1 MPSPPPLASRPSDST
16 ASDMIGSPPPCVRTT
31 GSPVP
36 SFGHQAA
43 AVGSARDDATLLSRI
58 SFRQRQCMFK
68 RLSISILLV
77 LAALGFLF
85 CHGARAEVLFDGE
98 WDGFGGPFQCNDCA
112 PQWLADIFQWF
123 AGSMSS
129 HWHRVQEKELGRIA
143 PVLDPTSPKH
153 GVVARIEVRP
163 GDTVGASERAEVA
176 NMMRKDPATGKT
188 ISFPVIESDGHE
200 FYGLAVKL
208 SPDWQSPG
216 KHHGTG
222 PVWGIFLQLHGPGV
236 VGAPPPI
243 ELEADN
249 EFHLG
254 MCNGDVLDGG
264 TRKVPKDG
272 EIYSFKNGDLKRGQ
286 WVQFMM
292 DVVWSYDDN
301 GRVAIY
307 RRDEGEKNFTKVLE
321 LNNIPTLQYKFGA
334 PKDEGQHY
342 WKTGFYRSTTEG
354 LTSVIWLGP
363 LVRGTSFEDV
373 AKTAF
378 GAP

>member
-1 MPSPPPLASRPSDST
+1 MRVEMGFWVKPPPWILLGVMLLYCP
-16 ASDMIGSPPPCVRTT
+16 GSP
-31 GSPVP
+31 
-36 SFGHQAA
+36 F
-43 AVGSARDDATLLSRI
+43 ARVNV
-58 SFRQRQCMFK
+58 MFK
-68 RLSISILLV
+68 RLSMSILLV

-98 WDGFGGPFQCNDCA
+98 WDGFGGPF
-112 PQWLADIFQWF
+112 
-123 AGSMSS
+123 MST
-129 HWHRVQEKELGRIA
+129 HWHGVQEKELGRIA

-163 GDTVGASERAEVA
+163 GDTVLGGERAEVA

-188 ISFPVIESDGHE
+188 TSFPVIESDGHE

-222 PVWGIFLQLHGPGV
+222 PVWGIFLQLHGPDV
-236 VGAPPPI
+236 LGAPPPI
-243 ELEADN
+243 ELDAEN

-264 TRKVPKDG
+264 TRKAKGG

-292 DVVWSYDDN
+292 DVIWSYDDN

-307 RRDEGEKNFTKVLE
+307 RRDEGEKDFTKVLE